1 MICVGDI
8 TWLASDSAE
17 TSLIA
22 KTITVFDAAG
32 LDKLISPGDV
42 VAIKVHCG
50 EWNPSRSS

>member
-22 KTITVFDAAG
+22 KAITVFDATG